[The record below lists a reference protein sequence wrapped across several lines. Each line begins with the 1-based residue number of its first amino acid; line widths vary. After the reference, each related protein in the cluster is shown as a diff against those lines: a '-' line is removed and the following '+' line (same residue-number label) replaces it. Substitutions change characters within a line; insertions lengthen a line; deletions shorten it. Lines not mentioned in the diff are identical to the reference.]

1 MRDLYEVLGVS
12 RGATDDEIKKAYRK
26 LARKHH
32 PDTNPDDPKAEE
44 RFKEISAAHDTLS
57 DPDKRKAYDQFG
69 ASGGMG
75 SQGGFDP
82 SAFSDFSQERG
93 FDISDLFGDLF
104 GRRRGGGAG
113 AGGRGRPQP
122 RRGVDLETRVTLSFD
137 DALRGARVTVPVD
150 KDVNCSDCSGTGA
163 APGTARSTCPDCGG
177 TGERQVNQGF
187 FAIAEPCFRCGGQGT
202 IVETPC
208 GTCRGTGTTRR
219 TKRYTVKIPAGISD
233 GARIRVR
240 GKGLDGEHGGPPGDL
255 WVVVQV
261 LPSDRFARRGK
272 DVIIDVPVTFP
283 EAALGAEI
291 DVPTP
296 LGDKVRVKVPAGSTD
311 GKMLRVRG
319 MGSPSEN
326 GDDGSLIVRLK
337 LIVPDSLSTQQTE
350 ALEKFAAL
358 DGGNDPRAGLFA

>member
-12 RGATDDEIKKAYRK
+12 RTATDDEIKKAYRK
-26 LARKHH
+26 LAREHH
-32 PDTNPDDPKAEE
+32 PDANPDDPKAEE
-44 RFKEISAAHDTLS
+44 RFKEISAAYDTLS
-57 DPDKRKAYDQFG
+57 DEDKRRAYDQFG

-75 SQGGFDP
+75 AQGGFDP
-82 SAFSDFSQERG
+82 NAFRDFADARG

-104 GRRRGGGAG
+104 GRRRGG
-113 AGGRGRPQP
+113 GRPQP

-150 KDVNCSDCSGTGA
+150 KDVACEGCGGSGA
-163 APGTARSTCPDCGG
+163 APGTARSTCPECVG
-177 TGERQVNQGF
+177 TGEHQVNQGF
-187 FAIAEPCFRCGGQGT
+187 FAISEPCLRCAGTGT

-208 GTCRGTGTTRR
+208 ADCRGTGTQRR
-219 TKRYTVKIPAGISD
+219 TKRYTVKIPAGIND

-261 LPSDRFARRGK
+261 QPSERFSRRGR
-272 DVIIDVPVTFP
+272 DLVVDVPVTFA

-296 LGDKVRVKVPAGSTD
+296 LGERVRVKVPAGSAD

-319 MGSPSEN
+319 EGVPSDK
-326 GDDGSLIVRLK
+326 GDAGSLLVRLRV
-337 LIVPDSLSTQQTE
+337 IVPAALSPQQTE
-350 ALEKFAAL
+350 ALERFAAL
-358 DGGNDPRAGLFA
+358 DGGVDPREGLFA

>member
-1 MRDLYEVLGVS
+1 MRDLYDVLGVS
-12 RGATDDEIKKAYRK
+12 RTASDDEIKKAYRK

-32 PDTNPDDPKAEE
+32 PDANPDDPKAEE
-44 RFKEISAAHDTLS
+44 RFKEISAAYDTLS
-57 DPDKRKAYDQFG
+57 DADKRKAYDQFG

-75 SQGGFDP
+75 AQGGFDP
-82 SAFSDFSQERG
+82 SAFSDFAQERG

-104 GRRRGGGAG
+104 GRRRGGGG
-113 AGGRGRPQP
+113 GGRGRPQP

-150 KDVNCSDCSGTGA
+150 KDVNCADCSGTGA
-163 APGTARSTCPDCGG
+163 APGTSRSTCPDCGG
-177 TGERQVNQGF
+177 SGERQVNQGF
-187 FAIAEPCFRCGGQGT
+187 FAISEPCFRCGGQGA

-208 GTCRGTGTTRR
+208 TTCRGTGKTRR

-240 GKGLDGEHGGPPGDL
+240 GKGLDGEHGGAPGDL

-261 LPSDRFARRGK
+261 LPSERFQRRGK

-319 MGSPSEN
+319 MGSPSEQ
-326 GDDGSLIVRLK
+326 GEAGSLLVRLK

-358 DGGNDPRAGLFA
+358 DGGNDPRAELFA

>member
-12 RGATDDEIKKAYRK
+12 RSASDDEIKKAYRK

-82 SAFSDFSQERG
+82 NAFRDFAQDRG

-104 GRRRGGGAG
+104 GRRRGGG
-113 AGGRGRPQP
+113 GGRGRPQA

-150 KDVNCSDCSGTGA
+150 KDVNCTDCSGSGA
-163 APGTARSTCPDCGG
+163 APGTSRSTCPDCGG

-187 FAIAEPCFRCGGQGT
+187 FAISEPCYRCGGRGT

-208 GTCRGTGTTRR
+208 TTCRGTGKTRR
-219 TKRYTVKIPAGISD
+219 TKRYTVKIPAGIAD

-240 GKGLDGEHGGPPGDL
+240 GKGLDGEHGGSPGDL

-261 LPSDRFARRGK
+261 LPSERFARRGK

-296 LGDKVRVKVPAGSTD
+296 LGEKVRVKIPAGSAD

-319 MGSPSEN
+319 LGAPSDT
-326 GDDGSLIVRLK
+326 GDDGSLLVRLK
-337 LIVPDSLSTQQTE
+337 LIVPESLSTQQTE

-358 DGGNDPRAGLFA
+358 DGGNDPRAELFA

>member
-82 SAFSDFSQERG
+82 SAFSDFAQERG

-208 GTCRGTGTTRR
+208 GTCRGTGNTRR

-319 MGSPSEN
+319 MGSPSEK
-326 GDDGSLIVRLK
+326 GDDGSLLVRLK

>member
-1 MRDLYEVLGVS
+1 MRDLYEVLGVARS
-12 RGATDDEIKKAYRK
+12 ASDDEIKKAYRK
-26 LARKHH
+26 LARQHH
-32 PDTNPDDPKAEE
+32 PDANPDDPKAEE
-44 RFKEISAAHDTLS
+44 RFKEISAAYDTLS

-69 ASGGMG
+69 AAGGMG
-75 SQGGFDP
+75 AQGGFDP
-82 SAFSDFSQERG
+82 SAFSDFAQERG

-104 GRRRGGGAG
+104 GRRRGGGG
-113 AGGRGRPQP
+113 GGRGRPQP

-150 KDVNCSDCSGTGA
+150 KDVNCADCKGTGA
-163 APGTARSTCPDCGG
+163 APGTSRSTCPDCGG

-187 FAIAEPCFRCGGQGT
+187 FAISEPCFRCGGQGT

-208 GTCRGTGTTRR
+208 GTCRGTGKTRR

-233 GARIRVR
+233 GARIRVP
-240 GKGLDGEHGGPPGDL
+240 GKGLDGEFGGPPGDL

-261 LPSDRFARRGK
+261 LPSERFQRRGK

-319 MGSPSEN
+319 MGSPSEK
-326 GDDGSLIVRLK
+326 GDAGSLLVRLK

-358 DGGNDPRAGLFA
+358 DGGNDPRAELFA

>member
-82 SAFSDFSQERG
+82 SAFSDFAQERG

-150 KDVNCSDCSGTGA
+150 KDVNCSDCSGTRA

-208 GTCRGTGTTRR
+208 GTCRGTGKTRR

-319 MGSPSEN
+319 MGSPSEK
-326 GDDGSLIVRLK
+326 GDDGSLLVRLK

>member
-1 MRDLYEVLGVS
+1 MRDLYEVLGVARS
-12 RGATDDEIKKAYRK
+12 ASDDEIKKAYRK
-26 LARKHH
+26 LARQHH
-32 PDTNPDDPKAEE
+32 PDANPDDPKAEE
-44 RFKEISAAHDTLS
+44 RFKEISAAYDTLS

-69 ASGGMG
+69 AAGGMG
-75 SQGGFDP
+75 AQGGFDP
-82 SAFSDFSQERG
+82 SAFSDFAQERG

-104 GRRRGGGAG
+104 GRRRGGGG
-113 AGGRGRPQP
+113 GGRGRPQP

-150 KDVNCSDCSGTGA
+150 KDVNCTDCKGTGA
-163 APGTARSTCPDCGG
+163 APGTSRSTCPDCGG

-187 FAIAEPCFRCGGQGT
+187 FAISEPCFRCGGQGT

-208 GTCRGTGTTRR
+208 GTCRGTGKTRR
-219 TKRYTVKIPAGISD
+219 TKRYTVKIPAGINE
-233 GARIRVR
+233 GARIRVP
-240 GKGLDGEHGGPPGDL
+240 GKGLDGEFGGPPGDL

-261 LPSDRFARRGK
+261 LPSERFQRRGK

-319 MGSPSEN
+319 MGSPSEK
-326 GDDGSLIVRLK
+326 GDAGSLLVRLK
-337 LIVPDSLSTQQTE
+337 LLVPDSLSTQQTE

-358 DGGNDPRAGLFA
+358 DGGNDPRAELFA

>member
-1 MRDLYEVLGVS
+1 MRDLYEVLGVARS
-12 RGATDDEIKKAYRK
+12 ASDDEIKKAYRK
-26 LARKHH
+26 LARQHH
-32 PDTNPDDPKAEE
+32 PDANPDDPKAEE
-44 RFKEISAAHDTLS
+44 RFKEISAAYDTLS

-75 SQGGFDP
+75 AQGGFDP
-82 SAFSDFSQERG
+82 SAFSDFAQERG

-104 GRRRGGGAG
+104 GRRRGGGG
-113 AGGRGRPQP
+113 GGRGRPQP

-150 KDVNCSDCSGTGA
+150 KDVNCADCSGTGA
-163 APGTARSTCPDCGG
+163 ATGTSRSTCPDCGG
-177 TGERQVNQGF
+177 SGERQVNQGF
-187 FAIAEPCFRCGGQGT
+187 FAISEPCFRCGGQGT

-208 GTCRGTGTTRR
+208 STCRGTGKTRR
-219 TKRYTVKIPAGISD
+219 TKRYTVKIPAGIAD
-233 GARIRVR
+233 GARIRVP
-240 GKGLDGEHGGPPGDL
+240 GKGLDGEFGGPPGDL

-261 LPSDRFARRGK
+261 LPSERFQRRGK

-319 MGSPSEN
+319 MGSPSEK
-326 GDDGSLIVRLK
+326 GDAGSLLVRLK

-358 DGGNDPRAGLFA
+358 DGGKDPRAELFA

>member
-1 MRDLYEVLGVS
+1 MRDLYEVLGVARS
-12 RGATDDEIKKAYRK
+12 ASDDEIKKAYRK
-26 LARKHH
+26 LARQHH
-32 PDTNPDDPKAEE
+32 PDANPDDPKAEE
-44 RFKEISAAHDTLS
+44 RFKEISAAYDTLS

-69 ASGGMG
+69 AAGGMG
-75 SQGGFDP
+75 AQGGFDP
-82 SAFSDFSQERG
+82 SAFSDFAQERG

-104 GRRRGGGAG
+104 GRRRGGGG
-113 AGGRGRPQP
+113 GGRGRQQP

-150 KDVNCSDCSGTGA
+150 KDVNCTDCKGTGA
-163 APGTARSTCPDCGG
+163 APGTSRSTCPDCGG

-187 FAIAEPCFRCGGQGT
+187 FAISEPCFRCGGQGT

-208 GTCRGTGTTRR
+208 GTCRGTGKTRR

-233 GARIRVR
+233 GARIRVP
-240 GKGLDGEHGGPPGDL
+240 GKGLDGEFGGPPGDL

-261 LPSDRFARRGK
+261 LPSERFQRRGK

-319 MGSPSEN
+319 MGSPSEK
-326 GDDGSLIVRLK
+326 GDAGSLLVRLK
-337 LIVPDSLSTQQTE
+337 LLVPDSLSTQQTE

-358 DGGNDPRAGLFA
+358 DGGNDPRAELFA

>member
-1 MRDLYEVLGVS
+1 MRDLYEVLGVARS
-12 RGATDDEIKKAYRK
+12 ASDDEIKKAYRK
-26 LARKHH
+26 LARQHH
-32 PDTNPDDPKAEE
+32 PDANPDDPKAEE
-44 RFKEISAAHDTLS
+44 RFKEISAAYDTLS

-69 ASGGMG
+69 AAGGMG
-75 SQGGFDP
+75 AQGGFDP
-82 SAFSDFSQERG
+82 SAFSDFAQERG

-104 GRRRGGGAG
+104 GRRRGGGG
-113 AGGRGRPQP
+113 GGRGRPQP

-150 KDVNCSDCSGTGA
+150 KDVNCTDCKGTGA
-163 APGTARSTCPDCGG
+163 APGTSRSTCPDCGG

-187 FAIAEPCFRCGGQGT
+187 FAISEPCFRCGGQGT

-208 GTCRGTGTTRR
+208 GTCRGTGKTRR

-233 GARIRVR
+233 GARIRVP
-240 GKGLDGEHGGPPGDL
+240 GKGLDGEFGGPPGDL

-261 LPSDRFARRGK
+261 LPSERFQRRGK

-319 MGSPSEN
+319 MGSPSEK
-326 GDDGSLIVRLK
+326 GDAGSLLVRLK
-337 LIVPDSLSTQQTE
+337 LLVPDSLSTQQTE

-358 DGGNDPRAGLFA
+358 DGGNDPRAELFA

>member
-1 MRDLYEVLGVS
+1 MRDLYEVLGVARS
-12 RGATDDEIKKAYRK
+12 ASDDEIKKAYRK
-26 LARKHH
+26 LARQHH
-32 PDTNPDDPKAEE
+32 PDANPDDPKAEE
-44 RFKEISAAHDTLS
+44 RFKEISAAYDTLS

-69 ASGGMG
+69 AAGGMG
-75 SQGGFDP
+75 AQGGFDP
-82 SAFSDFSQERG
+82 SAFSDFAQERG

-104 GRRRGGGAG
+104 GRRRGGGG
-113 AGGRGRPQP
+113 GGRGRPQP

-150 KDVNCSDCSGTGA
+150 KDINCADCKGTGA
-163 APGTARSTCPDCGG
+163 APGTSRSTCPDCGG

-187 FAIAEPCFRCGGQGT
+187 FAISEPCFRCGGQGT

-208 GTCRGTGTTRR
+208 GTCRGTGKTRR

-233 GARIRVR
+233 GARIRVP
-240 GKGLDGEHGGPPGDL
+240 GKGLDGEFGGPPGDL

-261 LPSDRFARRGK
+261 LPSERFQRRGK

-319 MGSPSEN
+319 MGSPSEK
-326 GDDGSLIVRLK
+326 GDAGSLLVRLK
-337 LIVPDSLSTQQTE
+337 LLVPDSLSTQQTE

-358 DGGNDPRAGLFA
+358 DGGNDPRAELFA

>member
-1 MRDLYEVLGVS
+1 M
-12 RGATDDEIKKAYRK
+12 
-26 LARKHH
+26 
-32 PDTNPDDPKAEE
+32 
-44 RFKEISAAHDTLS
+44 
-57 DPDKRKAYDQFG
+57 
-69 ASGGMG
+69 
-75 SQGGFDP
+75 
-82 SAFSDFSQERG
+82 
-93 FDISDLFGDLF
+93 
-104 GRRRGGGAG
+104 
-113 AGGRGRPQP
+113 
-122 RRGVDLETRVTLSFD
+122 
-137 DALRGARVTVPVD
+137 TVPVD

-208 GTCRGTGTTRR
+208 GTCRGTGKTRR

-319 MGSPSEN
+319 MGSPSEK
-326 GDDGSLIVRLK
+326 GDDGSLLVRLK

-358 DGGNDPRAGLFA
+358 DGGNDPRAGLFACTMTPPST